1 MNINQVKYFVSSF
14 EHSSF
19 SLAAKSRG
27 VTVQAV
33 SKAINDL
40 EREVGVKL
48 FTREKRSISATEA
61 GIAFYKK
68 ARVAA
73 AAFHELEVFLGE
85 AEGTGDGLTRL
96 RIALCAPAFQGSDT
110 LTKSMSRFIRERVG
124 IEVDYFTVDPRTV
137 TEDMRRGSVDALV
150 TIGVLEREGVKCT
163 PVGRLPTGIM
173 ISRDHPL
180 AAKQVVSVADLDGYP
195 AAMSPWY
202 DTFNKSILVMYRD
215 AGLIKNIRPVES
227 LDASKRL
234 LLEEQGYYFSAMYPW
249 RDEES
254 NPLTL
259 RPIDPAEGIAVPI
272 CIASVDGVKSP
283 QYETV
288 MRYLTKLPAL
298 LGAKAG
304 GAAQ

>member
-73 AAFHELEVFLGE
+73 AAFHELEVFPGE
-85 AEGTGDGLTRL
+85 AEGTSDGLTRL

-110 LTKSMSRFIRERVG
+110 LTKSMSRFIRERMG

-234 LLEEQGYYFSAMYPW
+234 LLKEQGYYFSAMYPW

>member
-48 FTREKRSISATEA
+48 FTRANRSISATEA
-61 GIAFYKK
+61 GVAFYQK

-73 AAFHELEVFLGE
+73 AAFRELEAFPGE
-85 AEGTGDGLTRL
+85 AGVPGDKVTRL
-96 RIALCAPAFQGSDT
+96 RIALCAPAFQGSGT
-110 LTKSMSRFIRERVG
+110 LTKSMSRLIRERVG
-124 IEVDYFTVDPRTV
+124 IEVDYFIVDPRTV
-137 TEDMRRGSVDALV
+137 AEDMRRGSVDALV
-150 TIGVLEREGVKCT
+150 TIGVLEREGVACT
-163 PVGRLPTGIM
+163 PVGKLPTGIM

-180 AAKQVVSVADLDGYP
+180 AAKRVVSVADLAGYP

-215 AGLIKNIRPVES
+215 AGLIENIRPVES
-227 LDASKRL
+227 LDASNRL
-234 LLEEQGYYFSAMYPW
+234 LMEEQGYYFSAMYPW
-249 RDEES
+249 RDEEG

-288 MRYLTKLPAL
+288 MRYLAKLPAL
-298 LGAKAG
+298 LSGKGG
-304 GAAQ
+304 GAAK

>member
-19 SLAAKSRG
+19 SLAAKSQG

-48 FTREKRSISATEA
+48 FTRANRSISATEA
-61 GIAFYKK
+61 GVAFYRK
-68 ARVAA
+68 ARVAT
-73 AAFHELEVFLGE
+73 AAFRELEAFPGE
-85 AEGTGDGLTRL
+85 AGDEPKSL

-110 LTKSMSRFIRERVG
+110 LTKSMSRLIRERVG

-137 TEDMRRGSVDALV
+137 AEDMCQGSVDALV
-150 TIGVLEREGVKCT
+150 TIGVLEREGVACT
-163 PVGRLPTGIM
+163 PVGKLPTGIM

-180 AAKQVVSVADLDGYP
+180 AAKQVVSVADLDDYP

-215 AGLIKNIRPVES
+215 AGLIRNIRPVES
-227 LDASKRL
+227 LEASNL
-234 LLEEQGYYFSAMYPW
+234 LLMEEQGYFFSAMYPW
-249 RDEES
+249 RDEDE

-283 QYETV
+283 QYDTV
-288 MRYLTKLPAL
+288 MRYLAKLPAL
-298 LGAKAG
+298 LGAKTGDQAK
-304 GAAQ
+304 

>member
-73 AAFHELEVFLGE
+73 AAFHELEVFPGE

-272 CIASVDGVKSP
+272 CIASVDDVKSP

>member
-19 SLAAKSRG
+19 SLAAKSQG

-48 FTREKRSISATEA
+48 FTRANRSISATEA
-61 GIAFYKK
+61 GVAFYQK

-73 AAFHELEVFLGE
+73 AAFRELEAFPGE
-85 AEGTGDGLTRL
+85 AGTEATHL
-96 RIALCAPAFQGSDT
+96 RIALCAPPFQGSDT
-110 LTKSMSRFIRERVG
+110 LTKSMSRLIRERVG
-124 IEVDYFTVDPRTV
+124 IDVDYFTVDPRTV
-137 TEDMRRGSVDALV
+137 AEDMRKGSVDALV

-163 PVGRLPTGIM
+163 PVGKLPTGIM

-180 AAKQVVSVADLDGYP
+180 AAKEVVSVDDLDDYP

-227 LDASKRL
+227 LEASNRL
-234 LLEEQGYYFSAMYPW
+234 LMEEQGYFFSAMYPW

-288 MRYLTKLPAL
+288 MHYLAKLPAL
-298 LGAKAG
+298 LGGKAPA
-304 GAAQ
+304 GAAK

>member
-73 AAFHELEVFLGE
+73 AAFHELEVFPGE
-85 AEGTGDGLTRL
+85 AEGSGDGLTRL
-96 RIALCAPAFQGSDT
+96 RIALCAPAFQGSNT

-202 DTFNKSILVMYRD
+202 DTFNKSILAMYRD